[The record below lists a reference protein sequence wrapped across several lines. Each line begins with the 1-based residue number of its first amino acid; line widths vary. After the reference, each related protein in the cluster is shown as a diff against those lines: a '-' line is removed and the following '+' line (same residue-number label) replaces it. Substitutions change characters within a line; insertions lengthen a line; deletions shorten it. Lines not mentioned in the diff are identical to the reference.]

1 MSDFTSELDNKT
13 QEERLLFRSRVKE
26 CTLEDLVRV
35 SEKYLFNDSKISVIA
50 GESFTE
56 ELSKLGFEV
65 KNI

>member
-35 SEKYLFNDSKISVIA
+35 SEKYLFNDSKKSVIA

-56 ELSKLGFEV
+56 ELTDLGFEV